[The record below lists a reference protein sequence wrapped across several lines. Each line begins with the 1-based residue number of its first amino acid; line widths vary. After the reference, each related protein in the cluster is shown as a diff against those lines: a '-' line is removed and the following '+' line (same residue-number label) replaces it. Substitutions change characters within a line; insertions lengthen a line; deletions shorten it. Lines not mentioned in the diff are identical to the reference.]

1 MPVFFFSFAK
11 REGIETLTL
20 TKKFKNTSDKTV
32 KIINIDVCQF
42 ENSFKRT
49 RFQLVMIRN
58 NRANFSFASYL
69 RKPHM
74 ASLSS

>member
-1 MPVFFFSFAK
+1 MPVFFGFTK
-11 REGIETLTL
+11 REGIETLTF
-20 TKKFKNTSDKTV
+20 TKKFKHTSDKTV
-32 KIINIDVCQF
+32 KIINIDFCQF

-69 RKPHM
+69 REPHM